1 MKKYETNRLRNAAVI
16 GHGKAGKTTLAE
28 AALFDGGTTDRLGR
42 VDDGTSVL
50 DFEPEEAKRSLS
62 ISSAFHHVEW
72 DKNRVNLIDTPGDAN
87 FIIDTKNSLQVADG
101 AVVVVDAISGVE
113 VQTEKVWEYANQF
126 QLPRIFFISKMDRE
140 RASFSEVLSDI
151 QKVLSPKA
159 IPLNLPIG
167 AEDSFSGVVDVL
179 AGKAHQY
186 GSDLSG
192 KFTTTDIPAGMRDEA
207 QTAREKLIEVIAESD
222 DALLEKYLDGQE
234 LSPEELAGGLRKG
247 VLNRTIFPVLCGSGL
262 KNIGVPQL
270 LDAVIQCLPSP
281 QDRGP
286 VKGVHPVNKTE
297 EIRKPEENEP
307 FSAFVFKTV
316 ADPYAGKLTIFRVW
330 SGTLTPDGTLYNAHK
345 GARERFGQIL
355 QLEGK
360 NQKPVDSVGPG
371 DIAAVAKLRETT
383 TWDTLGDEKKPIL
396 FSGFELPLP
405 PVSFAVEPKSKGD
418 EEKITASLARLIE
431 EDPTI
436 RLQRDEQTKELIL
449 FGMGQTHIEVT
460 VDKLKRKF
468 GVEVNLKTP
477 KIPYKET
484 IKSTKSGII
493 YRHKKQ
499 SGGRGQF
506 AEVHFELAPLPRGT
520 GFEFQN
526 ALVGMNVPRNFV
538 PAVEKGVAEAMQ
550 SGVLA
555 GYPVVDVKV
564 KFYDGK
570 SHEVDSSEIAFKIAA
585 SMAFKKGVMESN
597 PVLLEPIM
605 NIEVSIPD
613 EYMGD
618 VIGDLNSRRGRVLSV
633 EPRSKGQLIKAQVP
647 LAEVLKYAPDLTS
660 MTSGRGSFSMELSH
674 YEEVPAH
681 LTEKVVAASGR
692 KKTEEE
698 D

>member
-1 MKKYETNRLRNAAVI
+1 MKKYETNRLRNIAIIA
-16 GHGKAGKTTLAE
+16 HGKAGKTTLAE
-28 AALFDGGTTDRLGR
+28 AILFDGGTTDRLGR
-42 VDDGTSVL
+42 VDEGTSVL
-50 DFEPEEAKRSLS
+50 DFEPEEIKRSLS

-72 DKNRVNLIDTPGDAN
+72 DKNRINIIDTPGDAN

-101 AVVVVDAISGVE
+101 AVVIVDAISGVE

-140 RASFSEVLSDI
+140 RANFSEVLADI

-159 IPLNLPIG
+159 MPLNLPIG
-167 AEDSFSGVVDVL
+167 SEDSFSGVVDLL
-179 AGKAHQY
+179 ALKAYQFN
-186 GSDLSG
+186 GSLSG
-192 KFTTTDIPAGMRDEA
+192 KFTPAEIPAAMQDEA
-207 QTAREKLIEVIAESD
+207 KTAREKLIEVIAESD

-234 LSPEELAGGLRKG
+234 LSPEELSQGLRKG
-247 VLNRTIFPVLCGSGL
+247 VLNRMIFPVLCGSGL
-262 KNIGVPQL
+262 KNIGIPQL
-270 LDAVIQCLPSP
+270 LDAVIQVFPSP
-281 QDRGP
+281 VDRGP
-286 VKGVHPVNKTE
+286 VKGVHPVNKGE
-297 EIRKPEENEP
+297 EIRKPEDNDP

-330 SGTLTPDGTLYNAHK
+330 SGTLVPDGTLYNANK

-360 NQKPVDSVGPG
+360 NQKPIDSVGPG

-383 TWDTLGDEKKPIL
+383 TWDTLCDEKKPIIY
-396 FSGFELPLP
+396 SGFELPIP

-418 EEKITASLARLIE
+418 EEKITASLSRLIE

-436 RLQRDEQTKELIL
+436 RLQRDEQTKQLIL
-449 FGMGQTHIEVT
+449 FGMGQIHTEVT

-484 IKSTKSGII
+484 IKTTKGGVV

-506 AEVHFELAPLPRGT
+506 AEVHFELSPLPRGT

-538 PAVEKGVAEAMQ
+538 PAVEKGVAESMHN
-550 SGVLA
+550 GVLA

-585 SMAFKKGVMESN
+585 SMAFKKGVMEAS

-633 EPRSKGQLIKAQVP
+633 EPRSKGQLVKAQVP

-681 LTEKVVAASGR
+681 LTEKIVAASG
-692 KKTEEE
+692 KKVEEE